1 MKKCFVWLLTLV
13 LLVGMLPA
21 WSRIVADEV
30 SEEDTGILWKLLDVP
45 ETESFYNY
53 AKKNVGWLTRLGM
66 SKSTDPLSQ
75 EATYTSGDPSGL
87 FTRKSGDEY
96 FVIFNPREEYDGNG
110 KLKEANG
117 GVMYN
122 TLSGRGLT
130 EDGEAKMGVP
140 EGITAADATYMAI
153 RFKITGGTA
162 EQYSSV
168 SFRLGDA
175 GFIAL
180 TNAYLID
187 KTTGT
192 VSEPHFSGNLLGIT
206 GEFDGWLM
214 IPWDSLS
221 LSQSTFIQSTGGTI
235 QCYFHS
241 ELCTTASHGKDT
253 ASDWHDKILWLGDV
267 MLVDD
272 EAQFLKTYAPGESD
286 TGVFWK
292 LLDVPETESF
302 YNYANKHVG
311 WLTRL
316 GMSKSTDPLSQEA
329 TYTSGDP
336 SGLFTRKSGDEY
348 FVIFN
353 PREEYDGNGKLKEAN
368 GGVMYNTLSGR
379 GLAEDGEAK
388 MGVPEGITAADAT
401 YMAIRFKITGGT
413 AEQYSSVSF
422 RLGDASFI
430 VLTNA
435 YLIDKTTGA
444 VSNPNLSGN
453 LLGITGE
460 FDGWLMI
467 PWHSLYLAQ
476 REFIQSTGGTI
487 QCYFHSEL
495 CTTASHG
502 KDTASDWREKILW
515 LGDVMLVDDE
525 AQFLKTY
532 ADKVVA
538 EKGMTFSDS
547 DMHVIRGA
555 FQQMPNTF
563 EATMRFPADYHPSFR
578 GGVVI
583 GNNGYKRENLNF
595 QIAANG
601 HPQIYARHDGTAYTM
616 TFDEVNVYTGESTH
630 IAIVN
635 DSQAQ
640 TMTCYVNG
648 VAAQTIEGYL

>member
-353 PREEYDGNGKLKEAN
+353 
-368 GGVMYNTLSGR
+368 
-379 GLAEDGEAK
+379 
-388 MGVPEGITAADAT
+388 
-401 YMAIRFKITGGT
+401 
-413 AEQYSSVSF
+413 
-422 RLGDASFI
+422 
-430 VLTNA
+430 
-435 YLIDKTTGA
+435 
-444 VSNPNLSGN
+444 
-453 LLGITGE
+453 
-460 FDGWLMI
+460 
-467 PWHSLYLAQ
+467 
-476 REFIQSTGGTI
+476 
-487 QCYFHSEL
+487 
-495 CTTASHG
+495 
-502 KDTASDWREKILW
+502 
-515 LGDVMLVDDE
+515 
-525 AQFLKTY
+525 
-532 ADKVVA
+532 
-538 EKGMTFSDS
+538 
-547 DMHVIRGA
+547 
-555 FQQMPNTF
+555 
-563 EATMRFPADYHPSFR
+563 
-578 GGVVI
+578 
-583 GNNGYKRENLNF
+583 
-595 QIAANG
+595 
-601 HPQIYARHDGTAYTM
+601 
-616 TFDEVNVYTGESTH
+616 
-630 IAIVN
+630 
-635 DSQAQ
+635 
-640 TMTCYVNG
+640 
-648 VAAQTIEGYL
+648 